1 MKYTF
6 LLISFLLTTITL
18 YSQSEKE
25 KVETTITKNK
35 IEGHIYFLADDLL
48 KGRQTG
54 TPENKIA
61 AVYLANTLRSYGVK
75 PVTQNVMTGSN
86 TESYFQ
92 EIKLNKVSPVKR
104 LLLAID
110 GKELKRKV
118 VLKPSKME
126 FTGEAVYLGY
136 GLESDYKGKNVSE
149 KIVIVRSGA
158 PKVTDI
164 RAAFGLVEQKE
175 QLAKQPVAHADHV

>member
-1 MKYTF
+1 M
-6 LLISFLLTTITL
+6 LTTITL

-149 KIVIVRSGA
+149 KIVIVRSG
-158 PKVTDI
+158 T
-164 RAAFGLVEQKE
+164 RW
-175 QLAKQPVAHADHV
+175 KQ